1 MRMLGAQATVEA
13 VDTRQSEGAPAAALG
28 VTLHSEADGGGAS
41 FRVWA
46 PHASTVAV
54 ELKDGAKLPLQRD
67 GDVWA
72 ARFAPGAALWVRLAE

>member
-1 MRMLGAQATVEA
+1 MEA
-13 VDTRQSEGAPAAALG
+13 VDTRQSEGASASGLG

-46 PHASTVAV
+46 PHASTAAV
-54 ELKDGAKLPLQRD
+54 ELRDGAKLPLQRD

-72 ARFAPGAALWVRLAE
+72 ACFAPGVAL